1 MRILLAAFA
10 TVLAASA
17 TGCAPREEDPGDSA
31 SLEGNWV
38 GTADAGAVQMRLR
51 LVVADIDGVLHAT
64 VTSLTRWHWEIRAT
78 ERLSLGLGAPVAS
91 INGETISV
99 PMSDWDASYTGTWSR
114 KDGRI
119 DGTFSQAGETFP
131 IVLERSSEEAETE
144 SRRPQTPR
152 EPFPYLAEDV
162 TFPNPEGGHTLAGTF
177 TRPTSGG
184 PFPAVILIPGSGP
197 YARLPGETGHRPL
210 HVLADHLTRR
220 GIAVLYYDKR
230 GLGEST
236 GDFRAATT
244 EDFASDALAGVA
256 YLKAREDVD
265 AGRIGLAGQSE
276 GGLIAPMAAVRSSDV
291 GYIVLLAGPGVNG
304 ERIQDAQLELRGAA
318 NGVSEETIAEFRQ
331 RQDAI
336 NEILKSEDDPAR
348 AREAI
353 EAIIRTRLE
362 RARGQARR
370 MYGIRDEASLARV
383 VSEQV
388 QGVNTPWRRFFLTYD
403 PAPTLEQV
411 TVPVL
416 AINGT
421 KDLFVPHE
429 ENLREIEAALKRGG
443 NTRYEIHAIPDLNH
457 LFQHAKTGTLWES
470 ETIDETFAPEVLD
483 LIASWILRTVEG

>member
-10 TVLAASA
+10 TFLAASA
-17 TGCAPREEDPGDSA
+17 TGCDPGEGDPFDSA

-38 GTADAGAVQMRLR
+38 GTADAGAVPLRLR
-51 LVVADIDGVLHAT
+51 LVVADIDGVLRAT
-64 VTSLTRWHWEIRAT
+64 VTSLTRWNWEIRST
-78 ERLSLGLGAPVAS
+78 ERLSFSLGAPVVS
-91 INGETISV
+91 VSGETISI
-99 PMSDWDASYTGTWSR
+99 PMSDWDASYTGMWSR
-114 KDGRI
+114 NDGRI

-131 IVLERSSEEAETE
+131 IVLERSSEEAETQ

-162 TFPNPEGGHTLAGTF
+162 TFPNPDGGHNLAGTF
-177 TRPTSGG
+177 TRPTSDG
-184 PFPAVILIPGSGP
+184 PVPAVILIPGSGP

-210 HVLADHLTRR
+210 LVLADHLTRR

-236 GDFRAATT
+236 GDFRSATT

-256 YLKAREDVD
+256 YLKTREDVD

-336 NEILKSEDDPAR
+336 SGILKSEDDPAR

-353 EAIIRTRLE
+353 EAIIRARFE
-362 RARGQARR
+362 RVRGQARR
-370 MYGIRDEASLARV
+370 LYGISDDASLARV

-388 QGVNTPWRRFFLTYD
+388 QEVNTPWRRFFLTYD

-457 LFQHAKTGTLWES
+457 WFQHAETGAARES

-483 LIASWILRTVEG
+483 LIASWILKTVEG